1 MITSTLGRKVAW
13 AGPGKLDVEDSGWPT
28 PGPNEVVVRVESVG
42 ICGTDLGILRGLPET
57 LRKGVVLGHEFGGTI
72 VEVGGDVEYRTLGQ
86 MVAVDPNLTCGKCPD
101 CLAGSR
107 GLCEERRLMGRDVDG
122 GLQSFVAVDA
132 AQTIL
137 VPGDGD
143 PRALA
148 LVEPIAVGVHACAR
162 AEVNV
167 GSRLGIIG
175 GGAIG
180 MACALQARSL
190 GAGSITV
197 VEPDAE
203 RRIAIEAY
211 GVTAIAPGE
220 VPAERWNVAIDTVGT
235 SATVTAAMDL
245 LEPGSTICIAGLA
258 KEGTL
263 PATSHLVRREMTVTG
278 TFCYTTANLHTAA
291 ALVAFHGL
299 KALPHDLIRGLDSAP
314 TAIDE
319 FAHGR
324 LGRGKTLI
332 IP

>member
-1 MITSTLGRKVAW
+1 MIASTVGRKVAW
-13 AGPGKLDVEDSGWPT
+13 AGPGKLGVEDSVWPKA
-28 PGPNEVVVRVESVG
+28 GPNDVVVRVESVG
-42 ICGTDLGILRGLPET
+42 ICGTDLGILHGHPDT
-57 LRKGVVLGHEFGGTI
+57 LQKGVVLGHEFGGTI
-72 VEVGGDVEYRTLGQ
+72 VEVGVNVEYRNLGQ
-86 MVAVDPNLTCGKCPD
+86 LVAVDPNLTCGKCPD

-107 GLCEERRLMGRDVDG
+107 GLCGQRRLMGRDVDG

-137 VPGDGD
+137 VPGEPD

-148 LVEPIAVGVHACAR
+148 LVEPIAVGVHACTR
-162 AEVNV
+162 AAVSV

-203 RRIAIEAY
+203 RRVAVEAY

-220 VPAERWNVAIDTVGT
+220 VPDERWNVAIDTVG
-235 SATVTAAMDL
+235 SGASISAAMDL
-245 LEPGSTICIAGLA
+245 VEPGSTICVAGLA
-258 KEGTL
+258 KGGTL
-263 PATSHLVRREMTVTG
+263 PATSELVRRELTITG

-299 KALPHDLIRGLDSAP
+299 KALPHDLTQGFDNAP
-314 TAIDE
+314 NAIEE
-319 FAHGR
+319 FAHGH
-324 LGRGKTLI
+324 LGRGKSLI